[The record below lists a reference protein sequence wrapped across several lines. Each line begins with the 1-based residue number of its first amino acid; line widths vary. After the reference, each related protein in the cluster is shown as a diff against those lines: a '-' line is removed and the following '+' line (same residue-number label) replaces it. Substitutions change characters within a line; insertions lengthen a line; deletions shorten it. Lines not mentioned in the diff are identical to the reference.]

1 MLSTSRS
8 LDTSSSLLSPQ
19 PSLLLLDC
27 GSDHTL
33 AWDTE
38 SAKAEISARAPAYP
52 SPPMSG
58 SPPLPPKDPRNF
70 YDRSEGF
77 GAYSTNSSQDV
88 YTTNSGQPRPVDLR
102 LQLPPPRRPPP
113 PQYHP
118 RISVQYQPESNME
131 PPYGYQGPEGR
142 TVQAALYSS
151 REPPDVNKGQH
162 LQPYGSTA
170 ASTSSTSQQSVESGP
185 NSIENQSMSSPKSQR
200 KTKGHV
206 ASACVPCKRAHL
218 RCDAQRPCSRCMSN
232 GKEDSCVDVQHKKRG
247 RPRLRDDRDAR
258 FDPLRPPHS
267 QDVSPRRPLSIYP
280 STGTGPPL
288 FDDPYQRHPSFR
300 QPEISTG
307 NSFSARP
314 GERASSSDSNS
325 YNTSL
330 SATPGSSEPV
340 AYLTMALEFV
350 KGSVSFWDAAG
361 LPNMAGRN
369 LGDVVLPA
377 ELEKVSQ
384 IQSHFNS
391 EQKRREPNY
400 LPPILGTGSQS
411 IQGLGFTIE
420 DFGRF
425 PLNFHDHM
433 AFVGANGY
441 ARPMAI
447 RAGLAK
453 EGSFYFIV
461 LLLNIPPRQ
470 PPIPP
475 TAILPRAQSNLPY
488 KRPNPEI
495 LFTQRPP
502 FDPIRNRSSENFH
515 TASLAA
521 EPSNPRR
528 PAGLVE
534 QGSNQA
540 GRQYEG
546 AMERQPYT
554 GRSYPTTQQEA
565 AGQNYT
571 SLQQGFRLP
580 PIRSRT
586 ERPTLREPATWNRG
600 ERSSRVD
607 IGVLIDKPGD
617 PTRFRDERCP

>member
-218 RCDAQRPCSRCMSN
+218 RCDGM
-232 GKEDSCVDVQHKKRG
+232 
-247 RPRLRDDRDAR
+247 
-258 FDPLRPPHS
+258 
-267 QDVSPRRPLSIYP
+267 
-280 STGTGPPL
+280 
-288 FDDPYQRHPSFR
+288 
-300 QPEISTG
+300 
-307 NSFSARP
+307 
-314 GERASSSDSNS
+314 
-325 YNTSL
+325 
-330 SATPGSSEPV
+330 
-340 AYLTMALEFV
+340 
-350 KGSVSFWDAAG
+350 
-361 LPNMAGRN
+361 
-369 LGDVVLPA
+369 
-377 ELEKVSQ
+377 
-384 IQSHFNS
+384 
-391 EQKRREPNY
+391 
-400 LPPILGTGSQS
+400 
-411 IQGLGFTIE
+411 
-420 DFGRF
+420 
-425 PLNFHDHM
+425 
-433 AFVGANGY
+433 
-441 ARPMAI
+441 
-447 RAGLAK
+447 
-453 EGSFYFIV
+453 
-461 LLLNIPPRQ
+461 
-470 PPIPP
+470 
-475 TAILPRAQSNLPY
+475 
-488 KRPNPEI
+488 
-495 LFTQRPP
+495 
-502 FDPIRNRSSENFH
+502 
-515 TASLAA
+515 
-521 EPSNPRR
+521 
-528 PAGLVE
+528 
-534 QGSNQA
+534 
-540 GRQYEG
+540 
-546 AMERQPYT
+546 
-554 GRSYPTTQQEA
+554 
-565 AGQNYT
+565 
-571 SLQQGFRLP
+571 
-580 PIRSRT
+580 
-586 ERPTLREPATWNRG
+586 
-600 ERSSRVD
+600 
-607 IGVLIDKPGD
+607 
-617 PTRFRDERCP
+617 